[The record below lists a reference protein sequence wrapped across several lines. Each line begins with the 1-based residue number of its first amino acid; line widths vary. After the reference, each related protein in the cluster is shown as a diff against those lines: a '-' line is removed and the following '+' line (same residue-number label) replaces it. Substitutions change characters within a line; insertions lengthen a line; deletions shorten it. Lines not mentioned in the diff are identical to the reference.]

1 VLLAFERGAEAYL
14 TGQHGPLNFAIIGG
28 GPPALSWREQIAEI
42 ARRVLA
48 RDFKSIDAT
57 RARVML
63 FEGLPRVLSVYPE
76 DISRKAE
83 EQLKELGVEVRTNS
97 MVTAV
102 ESSRLKVGD
111 EWIPTSVTLW
121 ATGVAASPLG
131 KKLAAR

>member
-1 VLLAFERGAEAYL
+1 
-14 TGQHGPLNFAIIGG
+14 
-28 GPPALSWREQIAEI
+28 
-42 ARRVLA
+42 
-48 RDFKSIDAT
+48 
-57 RARVML
+57 ML

-83 EQLKELGVEVRTNS
+83 KQLKELGVEVRTNS

-131 KKLAAR
+131 KKLSAQAQGVQHDRAAPGTIPPDLTPPAHP